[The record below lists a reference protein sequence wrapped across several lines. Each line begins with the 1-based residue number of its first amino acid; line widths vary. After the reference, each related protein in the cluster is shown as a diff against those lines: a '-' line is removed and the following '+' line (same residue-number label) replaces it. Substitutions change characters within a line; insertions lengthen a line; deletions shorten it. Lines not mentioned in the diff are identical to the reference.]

1 MTLLAPVL
9 QRYFTD
15 YAHAQRDLSPN
26 TIAAYRDTWRLLIK
40 HVTTTTNV
48 PADKLDLDVLDPQ
61 AVSGFLDYLQAQR
74 GNSARTRNARLTAI
88 RAVLAIALPDHP
100 EHAGTIT
107 RVLAIPARRS
117 PDPVLQ
123 FLTPKETGTLLA
135 ATDTSTWTGRRD
147 HALLTL
153 AVQTGLRI
161 SELTSLTTSDLH
173 LGTGPHVTCLG
184 KGRRRRATPLT
195 PVTVAVLNGYL
206 AERLARKGTA
216 LFPGPAGQHLSR
228 DALEHRLAKYLAI
241 AAATCPSLAAKHVTM
256 HSLRH
261 SAAMNLLAAGVDV
274 AVISLWLGH
283 RHTASSD
290 AYLHADMA
298 IKQAA
303 IDRTRSPNIVPGTYQ
318 PPPDI
323 LTWLSSL

>member
-1 MTLLAPVL
+1 MTLLAPAL

-40 HVTTTTNV
+40 HMTATTNV
-48 PADKLDLDVLDPQ
+48 HAGKLELDMLDAQ
-61 AVSGFLDYLQAQR
+61 AVSGFLDHLQAQR

-88 RAVLAIALPDHP
+88 RAVLAFALPDHP

-123 FLTPKETGTLLA
+123 FLTPQESGALLA
-135 ATDTSTWTGRRD
+135 APDTGTWTGRRD

-161 SELTSLTTSDLH
+161 SELISLTTSDIH

-206 AERLARKGTA
+206 TERLTRKGSA
-216 LFPGPAGQHLSR
+216 LFPGPSGQHLSR
-228 DALEHRLAKYLAI
+228 DAVEHRLARYVAI
-241 AAATCPSLAAKHVTM
+241 AARTCQSLAAKHVTM

-303 IDRTRSPNIVPGTYQ
+303 IDRTRPPGTTPGTYR
-318 PPPDI
+318 PEPDV
-323 LTWLSSL
+323 LAWLSSL

>member
-1 MTLLAPVL
+1 MTLLAPAL
-9 QRYFTD
+9 QQYFTG

-40 HVTTTTNV
+40 HVTATTNV
-48 PADKLDLDVLDPQ
+48 PADKIGLGMLDAQVV
-61 AVSGFLDYLQAQR
+61 AGFLDHLQGQR

-88 RAVLAIALPDHP
+88 RAVLAFALPDHP
-100 EHAGTIT
+100 EHAETIT

-117 PDPVLQ
+117 PEPVLQ
-123 FLTPKETGTLLA
+123 FLTPEETDALLGA
-135 ATDTSTWTGRRD
+135 PDKGTWTGRRD

-161 SELTSLTTSDLH
+161 SELTSLTTSDIH
-173 LGTGPHVTCLG
+173 VGTGPHVTCLG

-195 PVTVAVLNGYL
+195 PTTVAVLTGYL
-206 AERLARKGTA
+206 SERVTRKGSA

-228 DALEHRLAKYLAI
+228 DALEHRLARYLAL
-241 AAATCPSLAAKHVTM
+241 ATGTCPSLAAKHITM

-303 IDRTRSPNIVPGTYQ
+303 IDRTRPPDTAPGTYR
-318 PPPDI
+318 PEPDI
-323 LTWLSSL
+323 LAWLNSL